1 MIQFDEH
8 GFRRRVE
15 EAVVTLQKV
24 LHSTRRPTFAEDA
37 PHSFDDKYLLAEF
50 LTNCGL
56 AAQCTCLEALGVGT
70 QQLAT
75 LVEWSASETVT
86 LRLAGRQRCTFLR
99 EEEREVES
107 KSKVVK
113 ESTIFGKS
121 EQKVVTRVNEWFWK
135 IDVEW
140 ELVAYAG
147 TMGGPRQ
154 LRLQGRSG
162 SAQLKT
168 TTSATPEPAGQVE
181 FIPTEV
187 PITWLLQQVELPGG
201 LVGAAHVLSFKIDR
215 DAEGCRTPQRNPQV
229 EAALHAARELC
240 AWSKRVC
247 QFMNQ
252 RIFSKAERC
261 AKVQAHTGRDGFLA
275 LISSTHQPS
284 ELFVP
289 VLPLFE
295 ARPAE
300 EEADAAGGD
309 GDGGDGDGTL
319 VSVTAAAAE
328 AASTP
333 VLRIG
338 DINAMLA
345 EQRRA
350 LEAKWATLADACP
363 PADDG
368 SLLSPVELKL
378 SIAVKHLDDCCSQL
392 SQGVDYIEAM
402 LKKQLLDAVGRL
414 VTPADFQRYMDF
426 HGQRL
431 FKPEYAPKPF
441 CFAVRR
447 PDHYPEGTLTI
458 EHLSPDRSRGAIH
471 TSGAIH
477 TICRRVAEP
486 VAPMSFALD
495 AATRV
500 SFTGERFV
508 HAYLAHQFG
517 DPPSPP
523 PSPPPPNWRSPPAPC
538 TSSGASV
545 LMLGARARQFSSF
558 MLLLGRMGPAGT
570 FEQKHALI
578 LQNKDAVDIPL
589 MLEALPSATEF
600 RDAISS
606 LSPEQQR
613 FAKAYRAMQLE
624 GSVFGILIIQL
635 KPQLEALLKLPHDA
649 LTKEIALTQQLLDLF
664 IQYQIPSDLLTY
676 AGPASASPEEKLE
689 AVRGHVAAIY
699 KMVEAAKEGELHAA
713 RQEAMMEQ
721 PFHEYAESFGDT
733 SAGFSLFQCGDA
745 SVMSADC
752 DEAPLRRNARS
763 IQRRSDALLE
773 SRRMACSPAAPRGA
787 SAAPPPRHSAAQKRV
802 QMPVAA
808 CAAGAAPLGCGA
820 KPPPPGA
827 SFPAPTAKATPA
839 PIAGPTEAKAND
851 DDFDTADDVASEL
864 DYTKIPSTLDAK
876 LLTAEGGA
884 AIRPTTIKVGEMW
897 TKRSQKA
904 LLGKPKEEA
913 LHTEEQQREKQA
925 AFDLLDALSCS
936 GALPIACCSL
946 HVVVAAT
953 HAFDQSLLNTVI
965 QQNVNPIEKLERS
978 SLLVAT
984 TIHDAPAGRLLR
996 DKVRERVARFAAPE
1010 LLGGDAAAAGEGAV
1024 ADLP

>member
-1 MIQFDEH
+1 MATAAMATAAMGAMIQFDEH

-24 LHSTRRPTFAEDA
+24 LHSTRRPIFADDA

-140 ELVAYAG
+140 ELIAYAG

-187 PITWLLQQVELPGG
+187 PITWLLQQVKLPGG

-215 DAEGCRTPQRNPQV
+215 DAEGCRTPRRNPQV

-275 LISSTHQPS
+275 LIASTHQPS

-300 EEADAAGGD
+300 EEADAAGGDGD

-471 TSGAIH
+471 T
-477 TICRRVAEP
+477 T
-486 VAPMSFALD
+486 
-495 AATRV
+495 AAQST
-500 SFTGERFV
+500 
-508 HAYLAHQFG
+508 
-517 DPPSPP
+517 
-523 PSPPPPNWRSPPAPC
+523 
-538 TSSGASV
+538 
-545 LMLGARARQFSSF
+545 
-558 MLLLGRMGPAGT
+558 
-570 FEQKHALI
+570 
-578 LQNKDAVDIPL
+578 
-589 MLEALPSATEF
+589 PSA
-600 RDAISS
+600 
-606 LSPEQQR
+606 
-613 FAKAYRAMQLE
+613 
-624 GSVFGILIIQL
+624 
-635 KPQLEALLKLPHDA
+635 
-649 LTKEIALTQQLLDLF
+649 
-664 IQYQIPSDLLTY
+664 
-676 AGPASASPEEKLE
+676 
-689 AVRGHVAAIY
+689 AAWQS
-699 KMVEAAKEGELHAA
+699 
-713 RQEAMMEQ
+713 R
-721 PFHEYAESFGDT
+721 
-733 SAGFSLFQCGDA
+733 
-745 SVMSADC
+745 
-752 DEAPLRRNARS
+752 
-763 IQRRSDALLE
+763 
-773 SRRMACSPAAPRGA
+773 SRR
-787 SAAPPPRHSAAQKRV
+787 
-802 QMPVAA
+802 
-808 CAAGAAPLGCGA
+808 
-820 KPPPPGA
+820 
-827 SFPAPTAKATPA
+827 
-839 PIAGPTEAKAND
+839 
-851 DDFDTADDVASEL
+851 
-864 DYTKIPSTLDAK
+864 
-876 LLTAEGGA
+876 
-884 AIRPTTIKVGEMW
+884 
-897 TKRSQKA
+897 
-904 LLGKPKEEA
+904 
-913 LHTEEQQREKQA
+913 
-925 AFDLLDALSCS
+925 
-936 GALPIACCSL
+936 
-946 HVVVAAT
+946 
-953 HAFDQSLLNTVI
+953 
-965 QQNVNPIEKLERS
+965 
-978 SLLVAT
+978 
-984 TIHDAPAGRLLR
+984 
-996 DKVRERVARFAAPE
+996 
-1010 LLGGDAAAAGEGAV
+1010 
-1024 ADLP
+1024 

>member
-1 MIQFDEH
+1 
-8 GFRRRVE
+8 
-15 EAVVTLQKV
+15 
-24 LHSTRRPTFAEDA
+24 
-37 PHSFDDKYLLAEF
+37 
-50 LTNCGL
+50 
-56 AAQCTCLEALGVGT
+56 
-70 QQLAT
+70 
-75 LVEWSASETVT
+75 
-86 LRLAGRQRCTFLR
+86 
-99 EEEREVES
+99 
-107 KSKVVK
+107 
-113 ESTIFGKS
+113 
-121 EQKVVTRVNEWFWK
+121 
-135 IDVEW
+135 
-140 ELVAYAG
+140 
-147 TMGGPRQ
+147 MGGPRQ

-187 PITWLLQQVELPGG
+187 PITWLLQQVKLPGG

-215 DAEGCRTPQRNPQV
+215 DAEGCRTPRRNPQV

-275 LISSTHQPS
+275 LIASTHQPS

-295 ARPAE
+295 ARAAE

-508 HAYLAHQFG
+508 HAYVAHQFG

-538 TSSGASV
+538 TGSGASV

-624 GSVFGILIIQL
+624 GSVFGILVIQL

-713 RQEAMMEQ
+713 RQQAMMEQ

-733 SAGFSLFQCGDA
+733 SAGS
-745 SVMSADC
+745 
-752 DEAPLRRNARS
+752 PPRRNARS
-763 IQRRSDALLE
+763 IQRTAS
-773 SRRMACSPAAPRGA
+773 SA
-787 SAAPPPRHSAAQKRV
+787 SA
-802 QMPVAA
+802 
-808 CAAGAAPLGCGA
+808 
-820 KPPPPGA
+820 
-827 SFPAPTAKATPA
+827 
-839 PIAGPTEAKAND
+839 
-851 DDFDTADDVASEL
+851 
-864 DYTKIPSTLDAK
+864 
-876 LLTAEGGA
+876 
-884 AIRPTTIKVGEMW
+884 
-897 TKRSQKA
+897 
-904 LLGKPKEEA
+904 
-913 LHTEEQQREKQA
+913 
-925 AFDLLDALSCS
+925 
-936 GALPIACCSL
+936 
-946 HVVVAAT
+946 
-953 HAFDQSLLNTVI
+953 
-965 QQNVNPIEKLERS
+965 
-978 SLLVAT
+978 
-984 TIHDAPAGRLLR
+984 
-996 DKVRERVARFAAPE
+996 
-1010 LLGGDAAAAGEGAV
+1010 
-1024 ADLP
+1024 